1 MGGMGGRG
9 SASSTYTRQTE
20 ADYLEYKKEI
30 RADKLMALAAQHH
43 FDLPPSMVEWENLDA
58 IVYGLTEAADLFPEI
73 ETHITVT
80 PVSGPKNNAYASTTG
95 HVLNVSEGWFN
106 GDKKTL
112 ENQYIDDLLS
122 FWHPAGTTTKHI
134 TSHEYGHIVERYLGD
149 KRYGYAW
156 LVIEDPN
163 GNFSVVPYLNAD
175 GSQNQADVTDW
186 LGE

>member
-43 FDLPPSMVEWENLDA
+43 FDLPPSMVKWENLDA

-106 GDKKTL
+106 GDKKNIR
-112 ENQYIDDLLS
+112 E
-122 FWHPAGTTTKHI
+122 
-134 TSHEYGHIVERYLGD
+134 
-149 KRYGYAW
+149 
-156 LVIEDPN
+156 
-163 GNFSVVPYLNAD
+163 SVY
-175 GSQNQADVTDW
+175 
-186 LGE
+186 